1 MTDEAWLRGR
11 VAAYASNVEIAAEAG
26 VTTRAVRYALCRYS
40 IERAP
45 RPGLAAVAAVAEYQA
60 GTPLADIA
68 AKVNRGTRWVSKAV
82 QAAGAQR
89 PANYRRR
96 RPKYPQ
102 LGDADWLTARLAA
115 GGTVRSI
122 ARELGADRHTVRA
135 ALGRHGLDRWPGQ
148 LAVRFRQA
156 LDLEAEARLR
166 QVRVVQELLR
176 RGHSVDDVAQ
186 LLDVTPTAV
195 RRLSKQR

>member
-1 MTDEAWLRGR
+1 MPSRLTDEAWLRER

-26 VTTRAVRYALCRYS
+26 VTTRAVRYALHRYN

-45 RPGLAAVAAVAEYQA
+45 RIDLAAVVAVAEYQA

-68 AKVNRGTRWVSKAV
+68 VKVNRGTRWVSKAV

-102 LGDADWLTARLAA
+102 LGDADWPPAVGAPLRT
-115 GGTVRSI
+115 
-122 ARELGADRHTVRA
+122 LGAARP
-135 ALGRHGLDRWPGQ
+135 GLFSAGSGWQP
-148 LAVRFRQA
+148 
-156 LDLEAEARLR
+156 
-166 QVRVVQELLR
+166 QENPQSCR
-176 RGHSVDDVAQ
+176 IS
-186 LLDVTPTAV
+186 
-195 RRLSKQR
+195 